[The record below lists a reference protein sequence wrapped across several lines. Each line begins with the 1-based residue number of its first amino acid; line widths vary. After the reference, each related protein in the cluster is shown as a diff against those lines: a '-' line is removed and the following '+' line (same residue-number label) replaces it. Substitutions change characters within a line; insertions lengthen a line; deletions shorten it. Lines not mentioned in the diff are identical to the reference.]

1 MFPHCSH
8 SALFRARKPGRRT
21 GSSNYRRWRFIQS
34 ILASPLRSPPIPSC
48 LVRAAV
54 ASFGSPA
61 VTWYLDGCSHSVPT
75 QEWHHRR
82 YCPSRPPPS
91 PGGRPE
97 ALDIPHAATV
107 GDEER
112 RTAILVERAG
122 HAVVMLRAILH
133 EQHPAPD
140 IAWSVAYLRDRLAE
154 HPSVGYK
161 TCEARL
167 AELDA
172 AKDGGGR

>member
-1 MFPHCSH
+1 MFPHRSV
-8 SALFRARKPGRRT
+8 T
-21 GSSNYRRWRFIQS
+21 TDGSLSCE
-34 ILASPLRSPPIPSC
+34 ASPEALE
-48 LVRAAV
+48 AV
-54 ASFGSPA
+54 
-61 VTWYLDGCSHSVPT
+61 L
-75 QEWHHRR
+75 
-82 YCPSRPPPS
+82 
-91 PGGRPE
+91 E